1 MNQRLFQTLADWL
14 NDGPV
19 VLASVIHTRGATP
32 RKRGSRMLISADRCA
47 FSIGGGLAEARV
59 IEAAQEL
66 LKAACDG
73 AEVNIDLSGRPG
85 AAGIC
90 GGQMKL
96 ALKRWQSPTDAG
108 IAQQIAAEL
117 AQGKSCVLSAE
128 LQHSEFP
135 ATLLPQPRLLIVGAG
150 HCAAALCELA
160 GTLDFDI
167 WVYDS
172 RDALLQ
178 DAAFARVNCLR
189 GSADALR
196 AAFETERS
204 VLVVLLNRDFCS
216 DIAALSVIAT
226 LQTEYLGMMG
236 SHKRIAQVLAALP
249 QHPDLAQRLSAP
261 IGIEIGAETP
271 HEIAISILA
280 ELIRHSAAQSQSNT

>member
-14 NDGPV
+14 HDGPV
-19 VLASVIHTRGATP
+19 VLASVIQTRGATP
-32 RKRGSRMLISADRCA
+32 RKRGSRMLISAEQCA

-59 IEAAQEL
+59 IEAARQL
-66 LKAACDG
+66 LNAQCDG
-73 AEVNIDLSGRPG
+73 ADVAIDLSGRPG

-96 ALKRWQSPTDAG
+96 ALKRWQSPADAEL
-108 IAQQIAAEL
+108 AQQIATEL
-117 AQGKSCVLSAE
+117 AQGKSCILSAE
-128 LQHSEFP
+128 RQHSDLP
-135 ATLLPQPRLLIVGAG
+135 ATLQPHPRLLIVGAG
-150 HCAAALCELA
+150 HCAAALCEIA
-160 GTLDFDI
+160 RALDFDI

-172 RDALLQ
+172 RDAWLQ

-196 AAFETERS
+196 VAFETERS
-204 VLVVLLNRDFCS
+204 VLVVLLNRDFSS
-216 DIAALSVIAT
+216 DIAALSVIADLRT
-226 LQTEYLGMMG
+226 TYLGMMG
-236 SHKRIAQVLAALP
+236 SHKRIAQVLTALP

-280 ELIRHSAAQSQSNT
+280 ELIRHSSAQAESKA